1 MSDPNIT
8 ITITGLTL
16 SGKTP
21 IAEKIAILLSL
32 QGIDVELR
40 DNGHAGDPMGQRIAI
55 PHSDKMLKINPN
67 LTGAKVLIHTVEDYP
82 TGTKDPDWV
91 DEFHLRI
98 DQRRH
103 MSAGILLF
111 GKLDKCFSA
120 GERSVLD
127 SFLERLD
134 VDRLD
139 INMCHAV
146 SQIISK
152 INPWPSEQSESVNQK
167 IQDRMQRLKEEGR
180 QSE

>member
-1 MSDPNIT
+1 MNDPNIT
-8 ITITGLTL
+8 ITITGL
-16 SGKTP
+16 SCRGKTP
-21 IAEKIAILLSL
+21 IAEKISILLSL
-32 QGIDVELR
+32 QGIEVELR

-67 LTGAKVLIHTVEDYP
+67 LTGAKVLIHTVEDHP
-82 TGTKDPDWV
+82 TGTKHPDWV

-98 DQRRH
+98 EQRRP
-103 MSAGILLF
+103 MSAGVLLF

-120 GERSVLD
+120 GERDVLE

-167 IQDRMQRLKEEGR
+167 IQARLQMLRDKRREG
-180 QSE
+180 Q